1 MKKVTISVC
10 LLIVMALL
18 SENFAQNLTASLRV
32 GTDYDETYLVVTDVL
47 GSTNIGDFTSIWGYR
62 AGVALDAKVYK
73 SFSLDSELGYSRG
86 GFDGFRH
93 VYRRNIDQVYLSVT
107 PQYSIF
113 KFLKIKGGLLINYNI
128 KSTDHIVKH
137 VEPLNYGLTAGITGS
152 FDWFELGF
160 RYTSYLSPYYSYR
173 KVDTIFDDGYQYWNI
188 YSFFMGIKLWKSKK

>member
-1 MKKVTISVC
+1 MKKISILLFLF
-10 LLIVMALL
+10 LLIKT
-18 SENFAQNLTASLRV
+18 NTFAQGLIASLRV
-32 GTDYDETYLVVTDVL
+32 GMDYNETYLIVNDVL
-47 GSTNIGDFTSIWGYR
+47 GVSNIGDFTSIWGYR

-86 GFDGFRH
+86 GFDGFNH
-93 VYRRNIDQVYLSVT
+93 LYRRNIDQIYLSVT
-107 PQYSIF
+107 PQYSVF
-113 KFLKIKGGLLINYNI
+113 KFLKIKGGLLLNYNI
-128 KSTDHIVKH
+128 KSTDHIVTH

-188 YSFFMGIKLWKSKK
+188 YSFFMGFKLWKSKK